1 MGKVQLPRIALLG
14 SRGML
19 GSRILET
26 ALAAGFEVEA
36 PDHRE
41 LDITRA
47 GQVQSYFETHLFD
60 VLINCAAFTKVDD
73 CEESSLKKEALLV
86 NGEAVGRLAQWCG
99 HTGRMLIHFSTDY
112 VFDGQKSGSYIE
124 SDLTHSINAYG
135 ETKLEGE
142 KRIQE
147 ENPFYYLIRA
157 SWLYGPG
164 GHGNFVKTIAELLKT
179 KTKIDVVNDQFG
191 GPTYTGD
198 LAEFTL
204 ELLGRKAPAGI
215 YHFANEGYA
224 SWYDFAKEI
233 QALTG
238 LKACE
243 IKPVAGKDFSRKA
256 ARPANSRFDLSK
268 STQAVGHSFRPWRE
282 ALQHYLS
289 KELV

>member
-1 MGKVQLPRIALLG
+1 
-14 SRGML
+14 ML

-26 ALAAGFEVEA
+26 ALAAGFELEA

-60 VLINCAAFTKVDD
+60 VLINCAAFTRVDD
-73 CEESSLKKEALLV
+73 CEESSLEKEALLV

-99 HTGRMLIHFSTDY
+99 HTGRLLIHFSTDY
-112 VFDGQKSGSYIE
+112 VFDGQKSDSYIE
-124 SDLTHSINAYG
+124 SDQTHSINAYG

-147 ENPFYYLIRA
+147 ENPFFYLIRA

-164 GHGNFVKTIAELLKT
+164 GRGNFVKTIVELLKT

-238 LKACE
+238 LQGCE
-243 IKPVAGKDFSRKA
+243 IKPTASKDFPRKA

-268 STQAVGHSFRPWRE
+268 SAQAVGHSFRPWRE